1 MQSKSTSNREQTK
14 NSENIGS
21 ETDCESEA
29 SFEDPSVFAGLY
41 RVPAHVVVLAVG
53 EGMHVGE
60 SETDCESSKGESQ
73 KVKYGSFEDPFALH
87 LYALHGTSA
96 RAPLALLVGRARQK
110 PATRGRT

>member
-1 MQSKSTSNREQTK
+1 MKQTVKVKQVSK
-14 NSENIGS
+14 
-21 ETDCESEA
+21 
-29 SFEDPSVFAGLY
+29 DPSVFAGLY

-87 LYALHGTSA
+87 VFANTRYKRTCAARTACRPGQAKAGYAWSHVKWASA
-96 RAPLALLVGRARQK
+96 GAIEMWPAVAR
-110 PATRGRT
+110 